1 MDIRI
6 VEVDE
11 NGRVLRPGNVQE
23 NKPRGRHARNGQRG
37 SVLVEYGLYLLVIL
51 IAVVGSYAYFSS
63 NSVGE
68 QTNLLGNDLT
78 SLAGKV
84 KSTYA
89 GQYANVSNA
98 SLDTGGFFKNLVSMQ
113 DTAGTVTVSPGGGLL
128 TVTPGTLNIAND
140 SVQYQITNLPD
151 SACQP
156 IISAIMRS
164 ASQISINGT
173 VIKSS
178 TVTFNPAN
186 MTCQDCRNAGV
197 RRREQYRAPCS
208 RRRLY
213 STYRWLLG
221 VDEFRHDQCVS
232 GLERVRQLYA
242 QWHYLAQWDDGSQ
255 RLHLPAGWCGR
266 EFSSCHGGNSLGRV
280 WLFGNRYHHRSKR
293 KDSFVPGW
301 CLAAG
306 FRYGATVSSGRQR
319 HV

>member
-1 MDIRI
+1 MVESRRVHGCGGANGRRFVRGGGALSFYYVLRSIMDIRFTE
-6 VEVDE
+6 VEKS
-11 NGRVLRPGNVQE
+11 GLAQRSRRLGWA
-23 NKPRGRHARNGQRG
+23 KSCAHLKGNGQRG

-186 MTCQDCRNAGV
+186 MTCTNNANKLV
-197 RRREQYRAPCS
+197 
-208 RRRLY
+208 
-213 STYRWLLG
+213 
-221 VDEFRHDQCVS
+221 
-232 GLERVRQLYA
+232 
-242 QWHYLAQWDDGSQ
+242 YLM
-255 RLHLPAGWCGR
+255 
-266 EFSSCHGGNSLGRV
+266 
-280 WLFGNRYHHRSKR
+280 
-293 KDSFVPGW
+293 
-301 CLAAG
+301 
-306 FRYGATVSSGRQR
+306 T
-319 HV
+319 

>member
-186 MTCQDCRNAGV
+186 MTCTNNANK
-197 RRREQYRAPCS
+197 
-208 RRRLY
+208 LI
-213 STYRWLLG
+213 
-221 VDEFRHDQCVS
+221 
-232 GLERVRQLYA
+232 
-242 QWHYLAQWDDGSQ
+242 YLM
-255 RLHLPAGWCGR
+255 
-266 EFSSCHGGNSLGRV
+266 
-280 WLFGNRYHHRSKR
+280 
-293 KDSFVPGW
+293 
-301 CLAAG
+301 
-306 FRYGATVSSGRQR
+306 T
-319 HV
+319 